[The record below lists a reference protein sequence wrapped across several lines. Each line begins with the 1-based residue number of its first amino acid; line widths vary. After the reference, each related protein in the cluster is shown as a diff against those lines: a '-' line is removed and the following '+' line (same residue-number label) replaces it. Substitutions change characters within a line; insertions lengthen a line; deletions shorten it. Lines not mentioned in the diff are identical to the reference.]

1 MDWVKD
7 PHGNYVNIQSAVSGK
22 VIDGRGGPRVE
33 LKDTRGNTVGITS
46 PDVLE
51 PPAIVL
57 AGPTAGVFISDTGE
71 VSWAA
76 IVAWRIGQSGAEPVL
91 LGDRPQG
98 TLFLPQGDAVFG
110 TGKFAEMYPSLKA
123 ASAAVRAAAA
133 TNQEEAAE

>member
-1 MDWVKD
+1 MWIKNPRGD
-7 PHGNYVNIQSAVSGK
+7 YYNIANAVMGEAF
-22 VIDGRGGPRVE
+22 DTPRVGRRVR
-33 LKDTRGNTVGITS
+33 LKNRTGDEIAVVS
-46 PDVLE
+46 EDALA

-98 TLFLPQGDAVFG
+98 TLFLPQGDAMFG
-110 TGKFAEMYPSLKA
+110 TGRFAEMYPSLKA

-133 TNQEEAAE
+133 TNEEEAA

>member
-1 MDWVKD
+1 LKNRTGDE
-7 PHGNYVNIQSAVSGK
+7 IAVVSE
-22 VIDGRGGPRVE
+22 DA
-33 LKDTRGNTVGITS
+33 LA
-46 PDVLE
+46 

-98 TLFLPQGDAVFG
+98 TLFLPQGDAMFG
-110 TGKFAEMYPSLKA
+110 TGRFAEMYPSLKA

-133 TNQEEAAE
+133 TNEEEAA